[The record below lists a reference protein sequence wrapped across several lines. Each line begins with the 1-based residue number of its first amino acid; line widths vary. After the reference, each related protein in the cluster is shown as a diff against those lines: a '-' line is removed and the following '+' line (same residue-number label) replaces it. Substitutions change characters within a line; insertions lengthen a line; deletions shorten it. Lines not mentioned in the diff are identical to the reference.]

1 MKKGIILG
9 LLFIL
14 IITSCSNRGRSEE
27 TDSQTDLQTLSF
39 EFRLNLLEEDYANN
53 YFAWTL
59 ERTGPNGAREKRI
72 VRDTLDPARTTVPQG
87 LVDTQTGASVF
98 LSTFEFNRARND
110 VNGRS
115 IFPSSLRGLLLFA
128 VSPWS
133 YVVDEDLRVEQDGK
147 KLTFYW
153 THHAASHMLWTDENG
168 VIDLT
173 NCSSTLTTCDRPSQR
188 EIKVR
193 PQYLKDGA
201 DDSHRASID
210 WDKVI
215 PNMNV
220 SRLASN
226 DFHYTGET
234 TAEYKNGIILIKGD
248 LVLEPK

>member
-9 LLFIL
+9 LLFVL
-14 IITSCSNRGRSEE
+14 IFSSCSNRGRSEE
-27 TDSQTDLQTLSF
+27 TGLQTDLQTLSF

-59 ERTGPNGAREKRI
+59 ERMGPNGARERRI
-72 VRDTLDPARTTVPQG
+72 VRDTVDPTRTTVPQG
-87 LVDTQTGASVF
+87 LVDAQTGASVF

-115 IFPSSLRGLLLFA
+115 VFPGSLRGLLLFA

-133 YVVDEDLRVEQDGK
+133 YVVDEDLRVEQDGN
-147 KLTFYW
+147 KLTFFW
-153 THHAASHMLWTDENG
+153 THHATSHMLWTDENG

-173 NCSSTLTTCDRPSQR
+173 NCSATLSTCDRLAPGSIR
-188 EIKVR
+188 VKPE
-193 PQYLKDGA
+193 YLLDDA

-210 WDKVI
+210 WEKVI
-215 PNMNV
+215 PNMNK
-220 SRLASN
+220 SSLASA
-226 DFHYTGET
+226 DFHYTGKT
-234 TAEYKNGIILIKGD
+234 TAEYKNGIIIIKGD